1 MNVKKLVFLN
11 PCEIIPP
18 EKSNSDDDCYRL
30 LLLSESIRENG
41 LLIPVTVI
49 STQYGYRVV
58 NGERR
63 IKACILAGVKR
74 IPCVV
79 TDFKDEELLR
89 AAESFCAKQ
98 YSREN
103 LSVLTNRYSREKVA
117 LSLSLTTGELDR
129 ILNPEQKAKA
139 KDNNKKEAKEEKKL
153 PPIKD
158 TRFLVNSIK
167 QMIESVS
174 NAGIPVK
181 YKEKENDECLEI
193 KIRVTKNQISPQLT
207 LF

>member
-18 EKSNSDDDCYRL
+18 EKSNSEDDCYRL

-41 LLIPVTVI
+41 LLIPVTVV

-79 TDFKDEELLR
+79 TDFKDEELLK
-89 AAESFCAKQ
+89 AAESFCAKK

-103 LSVLTNRYSREKVA
+103 LSELTNRYSREKVA

-129 ILNPEQKAKA
+129 ILNPEQKAKV
-139 KDNNKKEAKEEKKL
+139 KEDKKEKEEKKL

-193 KIRVTKNQISPQLT
+193 KIRVTKNHISPQLT